1 MARDTRSKQRL
12 TTALFLGVGAGACG
26 LALLCYGTSIFRGL
40 ELSTVDVRFSIR
52 GPQPVPKDIVV
63 VAVDEDTFSDFNSA
77 GVSGRWP
84 FPRKR
89 FARVIDRLK
98 ADGAK
103 VITYDI
109 QFTSESEDPAQDF
122 ALITAVRNAGNV
134 VLSTTAADP
143 KTGRTNVF
151 GGGQGLRY
159 SKALVG
165 NGKFPID
172 PGGSFRRV
180 AFEIDK
186 LQSLSLVTARR
197 ALDHPV
203 TRDDFGDQATNW
215 IDFRG
220 PPGTIKSIPFSKV
233 YYGRFKPGTF
243 QNKIVIVGGTAPVL
257 LDIHPTSTGD
267 NMPGPEIQANAVS
280 TALRGFP
287 LKSVPSWVNVLLI
300 LVLGMLAPLLS
311 LRLNLLWTL
320 VVAISAAVV
329 YVVATQLAFQLGWVL
344 SFVYPFGALVLASVG
359 SLAAHYL
366 LAAFERE
373 RVRDVFSRFVP
384 ESVVEQVLARTDDD
398 LRLGGVSLV
407 GTIMFT
413 DLRGFTTFSESL
425 PADRVIQAVNYYL
438 SEMTEA
444 ILEHE
449 GTLVSYE
456 GDGIMAVFGA
466 PIEQP
471 DHADRGVSTAREML
485 EVRLPRFNAWLRE
498 QDLGQGF
505 KMGIGLNTGPF
516 MSGNVGSER
525 RLEYTVIGD
534 STNTASRLQG
544 MTKGQAYH
552 FYMADST
559 REALNEEVDDLVFV
573 DEFDVRGRQEKVKI
587 WSIEAASDAAFES
600 AEKVRREAAG

>member
-12 TTALFLGVGAGACG
+12 TTALFLGVGVGACG
-26 LALLCYGTSIFRGL
+26 LALLCYGTSLFKGL
-40 ELSTVDVRFSIR
+40 ELSSVDVRFSIR
-52 GPQPVPKDIVV
+52 GTQPVPKDIVV

-203 TRDDFGDQATNW
+203 TRADFGKQATNW

-220 PPGTIKSIPFSKV
+220 PPGTIQSISFSKV

-287 LKSVPSWVNVLLI
+287 LRSVPSWINVLAI

-320 VVAISAAVV
+320 LVAISAAVV

-344 SFVYPFGALVLASVG
+344 SFVYPFGALVLSSVG

-384 ESVVEQVLARTDDD
+384 ESVVEQVLARTDSD

-498 QDLGQGF
+498 QDLSQGF

-544 MTKGQAYH
+544 MTKGQAYL

-587 WSIEAASDAAFES
+587 WSIEAASDAAFEA
-600 AEKVRREAAG
+600 AEKVRREVSV

>member
-26 LALLCYGTSIFRGL
+26 LALLCYGTSLFKGL
-40 ELSTVDVRFSIR
+40 ELSSVDVRFSIR
-52 GPQPVPKDIVV
+52 GPQPVPQDIVV
-63 VAVDEDTFSDFNSA
+63 VAVDEDTFSEFNSK

-122 ALITAVRNAGNV
+122 ALITSVRNAGNV

-220 PPGTIKSIPFSKV
+220 PPGTIKSIPFSNV
-233 YYGRFKPGTF
+233 YYGEFKPGTF
-243 QNKIVIVGGTAPVL
+243 QNKVVIVGGTAPVL

-267 NMPGPEIQANAVS
+267 NMAGPEIQANAVS

-320 VVAISAAVV
+320 IVAISAAVV

-384 ESVVEQVLARTDDD
+384 ESVVEQVLARTDSD

-456 GDGIMAVFGA
+456 GD
-466 PIEQP
+466 
-471 DHADRGVSTAREML
+471 
-485 EVRLPRFNAWLRE
+485 
-498 QDLGQGF
+498 
-505 KMGIGLNTGPF
+505 
-516 MSGNVGSER
+516 
-525 RLEYTVIGD
+525 
-534 STNTASRLQG
+534 
-544 MTKGQAYH
+544 
-552 FYMADST
+552 
-559 REALNEEVDDLVFV
+559 
-573 DEFDVRGRQEKVKI
+573 
-587 WSIEAASDAAFES
+587 
-600 AEKVRREAAG
+600 

>member
-1 MARDTRSKQRL
+1 
-12 TTALFLGVGAGACG
+12 
-26 LALLCYGTSIFRGL
+26 
-40 ELSTVDVRFSIR
+40 
-52 GPQPVPKDIVV
+52 
-63 VAVDEDTFSDFNSA
+63 
-77 GVSGRWP
+77 
-84 FPRKR
+84 
-89 FARVIDRLK
+89 
-98 ADGAK
+98 
-103 VITYDI
+103 
-109 QFTSESEDPAQDF
+109 
-122 ALITAVRNAGNV
+122 
-134 VLSTTAADP
+134 
-143 KTGRTNVF
+143 
-151 GGGQGLRY
+151 
-159 SKALVG
+159 
-165 NGKFPID
+165 
-172 PGGSFRRV
+172 
-180 AFEIDK
+180 
-186 LQSLSLVTARR
+186 
-197 ALDHPV
+197 
-203 TRDDFGDQATNW
+203 
-215 IDFRG
+215 
-220 PPGTIKSIPFSKV
+220 
-233 YYGRFKPGTF
+233 
-243 QNKIVIVGGTAPVL
+243 
-257 LDIHPTSTGD
+257 
-267 NMPGPEIQANAVS
+267 
-280 TALRGFP
+280 
-287 LKSVPSWVNVLLI
+287 
-300 LVLGMLAPLLS
+300 MLAPLAS
-311 LRLNLLWTL
+311 LRLSLLWTL
-320 VVAISAAVV
+320 VVAISAAAV
-329 YVVATQLAFQLGWVL
+329 YLVATQVAFQLGWVL

-498 QDLGQGF
+498 QDLSQGF

-544 MTKGQAYH
+544 MTKGQAYL

-587 WSIEAASDAAFES
+587 WSIEAASDAAFEA
-600 AEKVRREAAG
+600 AEKVRREAVRLEARRLGEVAVPRPNLHGLVLAEVPDLDDSLHDLDERSVAAVLCQPLRPAHRRRPVLALGAEAALAAAPQPPHPLLRSSWPRCSTPSPALALQPRKLPPSIRSVMTAPFFLACWIVKRPW

>member
-26 LALLCYGTSIFRGL
+26 FALLCYGTSIFRGL

-52 GPQPVPKDIVV
+52 GTQPVPKDIVV
-63 VAVDEDTFSDFNSA
+63 VGVDEETFSAFNSR

-89 FARVIDRLK
+89 FARVIDQLK
-98 ADGAK
+98 KDGAK

-109 QFTSESEDPAQDF
+109 QFTEESADYRQDF
-122 ALITAVRNAGNV
+122 ALADSARRAGNV
-134 VLSTTAADP
+134 VLSTTEANP
-143 KTGRTNVF
+143 RTGRTNVF
-151 GGGQGLRY
+151 GGGQGLRF
-159 SKALVG
+159 SRALVG
-165 NGKFPID
+165 HGNFAID
-172 PGGSFRRV
+172 PGGFVRRV
-180 AFEIDK
+180 NYEIDK
-186 LQSLSLVTARR
+186 LQTLSLVTARR
-197 ALDHPV
+197 ALDQPV
-203 TRDDFGDQATNW
+203 TRNDFGPQATNW

-220 PPGTIKSIPFSKV
+220 PPGTIKSVSFSKV
-233 YYGRFKPGTF
+233 YYGNFKPGTF
-243 QNKIVIVGGTAPVL
+243 DGKIVIVGATARNL
-257 LDIHPTSTGD
+257 HDIHPTPTGES
-267 NMPGPEIQANAVS
+267 MPGPEIQANAVS
-280 TALRGFP
+280 TVLRGFP
-287 LKSVPSWVNVLLI
+287 LKSVPSWVNVLAI

-311 LRLNLLWTL
+311 LRVNLLWTL
-320 VVAISAAVV
+320 VAAVAAAV
-329 YVVATQLAFQLGWVL
+329 FYVVATQVAFQLGWVL
-344 SFVYPFGALVLASVG
+344 SFIYPFGALVLSSVG

-471 DHADRGVSTAREML
+471 DHADRGVATAREML
-485 EVRLPRFNAWLRE
+485 EVRLPRFNAWLRD
-498 QDLGQGF
+498 QDLSQGF
-505 KMGIGLNTGPF
+505 KMGIGVNTGPF

-544 MTKGQAYH
+544 MTKGQAYL

-559 REALNEEVDDLVFV
+559 REALKEEVGDLVFV

-587 WSIEAASDAAFES
+587 WSIEAASDAAFEE
-600 AEKVRREAAG
+600 AEKARREAGG